1 MQNVYGTKYDQVLL
15 WPFWD
20 VFKASF
26 QLNEVKTIY
35 AFSTDLM
42 VEKAGYNYDA
52 IVAAWWLH
60 SDIILLIAILSEVL
74 QPFCQLSLK
83 STACDTNKI
92 IFSKNWKKYSN
103 LLNVGYYVKSFTYIL
118 MLSHEKR

>member
-15 WPFWD
+15 WTFWD

-52 IVAAWWLH
+52 IVAA
-60 SDIILLIAILSEVL
+60 
-74 QPFCQLSLK
+74 
-83 STACDTNKI
+83 
-92 IFSKNWKKYSN
+92 
-103 LLNVGYYVKSFTYIL
+103 
-118 MLSHEKR
+118 